1 MRKYPIDP
9 LSHQHPRVERSTQ
22 HRVMKAVA
30 SLIELP
36 GQRAHEV
43 GAHTIIGRSEA
54 CQIRVDDPMVS
65 QAHAEI
71 IRTDDGTYHV
81 RDLGS
86 RRGTFVGNRK
96 VSEAR
101 LRHGDELMIGMAR
114 LRFEDT
120 AALPAPDEQELVR
133 LRAVVELTQA
143 VGVEHDLH
151 RVLER
156 VLVTCFQLLRADR
169 GAIVVYGPS
178 SKAPFMTVTKSR
190 DGDSEELAVSSSV
203 ISQVMVTHQPYLRT
217 EVDSDV
223 VLQRSASLSAQGV
236 RSVMA
241 VPLRYQADETEWLGL
256 IQIDSSATV
265 NVFGPKELEL
275 LQAIASPA
283 ALAIKNAMLVRQ
295 VQSVLSDEWRRLE
308 RVVRDLPLGV
318 VVLDDQRVCTMVNRW
333 VTKHSDELGE
343 IRPGGVVEAI
353 AGIPCETLVAANVRT
368 HITSHDSERTF
379 SIVANTTADGRESV
393 IVINDITEERERQN
407 QIAHRDRVAL
417 IGQLAG
423 GIAHDFNNLLHV
435 IMTYANMLEES
446 LDNPE
451 ARDDAHQITHAA
463 TSAAELTKQLLSF
476 SRRELVKPRVV
487 DVERTVTGMEKLLLR
502 TIGQQIQLVT
512 SISPRVPRILMDSAQ
527 LEQIL
532 MNLVVNARDAM
543 PNGGR
548 VDLRV
553 STVEID
559 ADRANTRAIAPGR
572 YVAIEVADNGGGIP
586 PAVLVRIFE
595 PYFST
600 KARGK
605 GTGLGLAT
613 VHGIVQHAGGDIVV
627 ESQLGQGTTFRIFL
641 PATDLA
647 GEASR
652 DIPVLAHVGGTV
664 LVVDDDDSV
673 RRVTERL
680 LRSSGFTVLTASSG
694 PDALAV
700 AAAHRENIDLL
711 LTDIVMPGMSGRDL
725 ARDLAVQRPAMKILF
740 MSGYHQHS
748 PLADS
753 QFLSKP
759 FHRGELL
766 EKVRALLSERATA
779 TSRS

>member
-1 MRKYPIDP
+1 MAI
-9 LSHQHPRVERSTQ
+9 
-22 HRVMKAVA
+22 
-30 SLIELP
+30 LIELP
-36 GQRAHEV
+36 SQRSHEV
-43 GAHTIIGRSEA
+43 GAHTIIGRSDA

-65 QAHAEI
+65 GAHAEI

-96 VSEAR
+96 VTEAR
-101 LRHGDELMIGMAR
+101 LRHGDELMIGAAR
-114 LRFEDT
+114 LRFEEP
-120 AALPAPDEQELVR
+120 AAAESDDQELAR
-133 LRAVVELTQA
+133 LRAVVELTRA
-143 VGVEHDLH
+143 VGVEHDLE
-151 RVLER
+151 RVLEC
-156 VLVTCFQLLRADR
+156 VLATCFQLLRADR
-169 GAIVVYGPS
+169 GAIVVYQPN
-178 SKAPFMTVTKSR
+178 SKTPFMTLTRSS
-190 DGDSEELAVSSSV
+190 DGNSDEFTVSASV
-203 ISQVMVTHQPYLRT
+203 LSQVMVTHQPFLRT
-217 EVDSDV
+217 EVDTDA
-223 VLQRSASLSAQGV
+223 VLQRSASLHSHGV

-241 VPLRYQADETEWLGL
+241 VPLRYQADETEWLGVIEL
-256 IQIDSSATV
+256 DSSSTA

-275 LQAIASPA
+275 LDAIASAA
-283 ALAIKNAMLVRQ
+283 ALAVKNAMLVRQ
-295 VQSVLSDEWRRLE
+295 VQTVISDEWRRLE

-318 VVLDDQRVCTMVNRW
+318 VVLDECRTCTMLNRW
-333 VTKHSDELGE
+333 ITKHSEDLGE
-343 IRPGGVVEAI
+343 IRPGGVVESI
-353 AGIPCETLVAANVRT
+353 AGIACETLVGANVRT
-368 HITSHDSERTF
+368 HITSRDSERTY
-379 SIVANTTADGRESV
+379 SVVANTTTDGRETV

-446 LDNPE
+446 LEDAS

-463 TSAAELTKQLLSF
+463 ASAAELTKQLLSF
-476 SRRELVKPRVV
+476 SRRDMVKPRVV
-487 DVERTVTGMEKLLLR
+487 DVGRIVTSMEKLLLR

-512 SISPRVPRILMDSAQ
+512 SISPKLPRILMDTAQ

-548 VDLRV
+548 VELRV
-553 STVEID
+553 HAVDID

-572 YVAIEVADNGGGIP
+572 YVAIEVIDSGGGIP
-586 PAVLVRIFE
+586 PNVLARIFE

-627 ESQLGQGTTFRIFL
+627 DSQLGVGTTFRIYL
-641 PATDLA
+641 PATELA
-647 GEASR
+647 GDLSTKLPTAEE
-652 DIPVLAHVGGTV
+652 VGGTI

-680 LRSSGFTVLTASSG
+680 LRSSGFTVLTAASG
-694 PDALAV
+694 AEALAV
-700 AAAHRENIDLL
+700 AANHRGSVDLL
-711 LTDIVMPGMSGRDL
+711 LSDIVMPGMSGRDL
-725 ARDLAVQRPAMKILF
+725 ARDLSVQRPSMKILF
-740 MSGYHQHS
+740 MSGYHQHA

-753 QFLSKP
+753 QFLAKP
-759 FHRGELL
+759 FHRAELL
-766 EKVRALLSERATA
+766 EKVRAMLGGPRTA
-779 TSRS
+779 ELT

>member
-1 MRKYPIDP
+1 MRKYPSDHP
-9 LSHQHPRVERSTQ
+9 SPQHPRVEWPTQ
-22 HRVMKAVA
+22 HRVQRMAT
-30 SLIELP
+30 LIELP
-36 GQRAHEV
+36 GQRAHAV
-43 GAHTIIGRSEA
+43 GAHTTIGRSEA

-65 QAHAEI
+65 AAHAEI

-96 VSEAR
+96 VTDAR
-101 LRHGDELMIGMAR
+101 LRHGDELMIGAAR
-114 LRFEDT
+114 LRFEDS
-120 AALPAPDEQELVR
+120 AAQAVSDDQELVR
-133 LRAVVELTQA
+133 LRAVVELTRA
-143 VGVEHDLH
+143 VGVEHDLE

-156 VLVTCFQLLRADR
+156 VLATCFQLLRADR
-169 GAIVVYGPS
+169 AAIVVYGPS
-178 SKAPFMTVTKSR
+178 SKSPFMTVTKSR
-190 DGDSEELAVSSSV
+190 DGDEDDFAVSSSV
-203 ISQVMVTHQPYLRT
+203 LGQVMVTHQPYLNT

-223 VLQRSASLSAQGV
+223 VLQRSASLSAHNV

-256 IQIDSSATV
+256 IQVDSTATS

-275 LQAIASPA
+275 LEAIAGPT

-295 VQSVLSDEWRRLE
+295 VQSVIGDEGRRLE

-318 VVLDDQRVCTMVNRW
+318 VVLDENRVCTMVNRW
-333 VTKHSDELGE
+333 VTKRNEDLGE
-343 IRPGGVVEAI
+343 IRPGCVTEVI

-368 HITSHDSERTF
+368 QITNPDSERTF
-379 SIVANTTADGRESV
+379 SVVANTTNDGRESV

-446 LDNPE
+446 LENAD

-476 SRRELVKPRVV
+476 SRRELVKPRVI
-487 DVERTVTGMEKLLLR
+487 DVTRVVTGMEKLLLR

-512 SISPRVPRILMDSAQ
+512 SIAPRMPRILIDSAQ

-548 VDLRV
+548 VELRV
-553 STVEID
+553 NTVD
-559 ADRANTRAIAPGR
+559 VDVDRANARAIGPGR
-572 YVAIEVADNGGGIP
+572 YVAIEVADSGGGIP
-586 PAVLVRIFE
+586 PNVIARIFE

-627 ESQLGQGTTFRIFL
+627 ESQLGQGTLFRILL
-641 PATDLA
+641 PATELA
-647 GEASR
+647 GDVTR
-652 DIPVLAHVGGTV
+652 DIPLVKDVVGTV

-680 LRSSGFTVLTASSG
+680 LRSCGFTVLRASSG

-700 AAAHRENIDLL
+700 AGAHKGNIDLL

-725 ARDLAVQRPAMKILF
+725 ARDLGAQRPSMKILF

-753 QFLSKP
+753 QFLTKP

-766 EKVRALLSERATA
+766 EKVRTMLSERDVAVK
-779 TSRS
+779 S

>member
-1 MRKYPIDP
+1 MEKDP
-9 LSHQHPRVERSTQ
+9 TDHPFFQPSRVERPTQ
-22 HRVMKAVA
+22 TRVRGVA

-36 GQRAHEV
+36 GQRAHTV

-65 QAHAEI
+65 AAHAEI

-101 LRHGDELMIGMAR
+101 LKHGDELMIGAAR
-114 LRFEDT
+114 LRFEDASS
-120 AALPAPDEQELVR
+120 AAEKADDQELVR
-133 LRAVVELTQA
+133 LRAVVELTRA
-143 VGVEHDLH
+143 VGVEHDLQ

-156 VLVTCFQLLRADR
+156 VLATCFQLLRADR
-169 GAIVVYGPS
+169 GAIVVYGPN
-178 SKAPFMTVTKSR
+178 SKTPFMTVTKSR
-190 DGDSEELAVSSSV
+190 SGDDEEVNVSSSV
-203 ISQVMVTHQPYLRT
+203 VSQVMITHQPYLRT
-217 EVDSDV
+217 EANNDA
-223 VLQRSASLSAQGV
+223 VLQRSASLSMHNV

-256 IQIDSSATV
+256 IQIDSSATM

-275 LQAIASPA
+275 LEAIATPA
-283 ALAIKNAMLVRQ
+283 ALAVKNAMLVRQ
-295 VQSVLSDEWRRLE
+295 VQSVISDEWRRLE

-318 VVLDDQRVCTMVNRW
+318 VVLDEQRNCTMANRW
-333 VTKHSDELGE
+333 ITKRSEDLGD
-343 IRPGGVVEAI
+343 IRPGRVVESI
-353 AGIPCETLVAANVRT
+353 AGIPCETLVSANVRT
-368 HITSHDSERTF
+368 HITSPDSERTF
-379 SIVANTTADGRESV
+379 SIVANTMNDGRESV
-393 IVINDITEERERQN
+393 VVINDITEERERQN

-417 IGQLAG
+417 VGQLAG

-446 LDNPE
+446 LDNPD
-451 ARDDAHQITHAA
+451 ARDDAKQITHAA

-487 DVERTVTGMEKLLLR
+487 DVTRVVTGMEKLLLR

-512 SISPRVPRILMDSAQ
+512 SIQPRLPRILIDSAQ

-548 VDLRV
+548 VELRV
-553 STVEID
+553 STVDID
-559 ADRANTRAIAPGR
+559 ADRANARAIAPGS
-572 YVAIEVADNGGGIP
+572 YIAIEVADNGAGIAP
-586 PAVLVRIFE
+586 NVLARIFE

-613 VHGIVQHAGGDIVV
+613 VHGIVQHAGGDILV
-627 ESQLGQGTTFRIFL
+627 ESHLGDGTTFRIFL
-641 PATDLA
+641 PATELA

-652 DIPVLAHVGGTV
+652 DIPVFKDVGGTI

-680 LRSSGFTVLTASSG
+680 LRSSGFTVLAASSG

-700 AAAHRENIDLL
+700 AAAHRGHIDLL

-725 ARDLAVQRPAMKILF
+725 AKDLSELRPTTKILF

-753 QFLSKP
+753 QFLTKP

-766 EKVRALLSERATA
+766 EKVRAMLSDRETLAT
-779 TSRS
+779 

>member
-1 MRKYPIDP
+1 MLKDSSEHPFA
-9 LSHQHPRVERSTQ
+9 QHPRVERPTQ
-22 HRVMKAVA
+22 LRVRAMA
-30 SLIELP
+30 SLVELP

-65 QAHAEI
+65 AAHAEI

-96 VSEAR
+96 ITEAR
-101 LRHGDELMIGMAR
+101 LRHGDELMIGAAR
-114 LRFEDT
+114 LRFEDAGAPV
-120 AALPAPDEQELVR
+120 AADDQELVR
-133 LRAVVELTQA
+133 LRAVVELTRT
-143 VGVEHDLH
+143 VGVEHDLQ

-156 VLVTCFQLLRADR
+156 VLATCFQLLRADR

-190 DGDSEELAVSSSV
+190 GDNDDELTVSSSV
-203 ISQVMVTHQPYLRT
+203 VSQVMITHQPYLRT

-223 VLQRSASLSAQGV
+223 VLQRSASLSSAGV

-241 VPLRYQADETEWLGL
+241 VPLRYQTDETEWLGL
-256 IQIDSSATV
+256 IQVDSSATS

-275 LQAIASPA
+275 LEAIAGPA

-295 VQSVLSDEWRRLE
+295 VQSVLSDEGRRLE
-308 RVVRDLPLGV
+308 RIVRDLPLGV
-318 VVLDDQRVCTMVNRW
+318 VVLDEQRNCTMVNRW
-333 VTKHSDELGE
+333 ITKRAEDLGE
-343 IRPGGVVEAI
+343 MRPGRVIEAI
-353 AGIPCETLVAANVRT
+353 AGIPCETLVGANVRT
-368 HITSHDSERTF
+368 HITSPESERTF
-379 SIVANTTADGRESV
+379 SIVANTTNDGRESV

-446 LDNPE
+446 LESPE

-487 DVERTVTGMEKLLLR
+487 DVTRVVTGMEKLLLR

-512 SISPRVPRILMDSAQ
+512 SISPRLPRILIDSAQ

-553 STVEID
+553 STTELD
-559 ADRANTRAIAPGR
+559 SDRANARAIAPGR
-572 YVAIEVADNGGGIP
+572 YVAIEVADNGDGIAP
-586 PAVLVRIFE
+586 SVLSRIFE

-613 VHGIVQHAGGDIVV
+613 VHGIVQHAGGDITVD
-627 ESQLGQGTTFRIFL
+627 SQIGQGTTFRILL
-641 PATDLA
+641 PATELA

-652 DIPVLAHVGGTV
+652 DIPVFKDIGGTI

-680 LRSSGFTVLTASSG
+680 LRSSGFTVLAACSG

-700 AAAHRENIDLL
+700 AGAHRGHIDLL

-725 ARDLAVQRPAMKILF
+725 AKDLAEIRPSIKILF

-753 QFLSKP
+753 QFLTKP

-766 EKVRALLSERATA
+766 EKVRTMLSERDVTA
-779 TSRS
+779 IGG

>member
-1 MRKYPIDP
+1 M
-9 LSHQHPRVERSTQ
+9 
-22 HRVMKAVA
+22 AN
-30 SLIELP
+30 LIEYP
-36 GQRAHEV
+36 SKRCHEI
-43 GAHTIIGRSEA
+43 GSHTIIGRSEA
-54 CQIRVDDPMVS
+54 CQIRVEDPMVS
-65 QAHAEI
+65 AAHAEI
-71 IRTDDGTYHV
+71 VRTDDGTYHL

-86 RRGTFVGNRK
+86 RRGTYVGNRK
-96 VSEAR
+96 VSEMR
-101 LRHGDELMIGMAR
+101 LKHGDEVMIGVVRM
-114 LRFEDT
+114 RFED
-120 AALPAPDEQELVR
+120 AASTPVADDQELVR
-133 LRAVVELTQA
+133 LRAVVELTRA
-143 VGVEHDLH
+143 VGVEHDLQ

-169 GAIVVYGPS
+169 GAIVVYQPS
-178 SKAPFMTVTKSR
+178 SKAPFITVTKSR
-190 DGDSEELAVSSSV
+190 DGDEDDFTVSSSV
-203 ISQVMVTHQPYLRT
+203 LSQVMASHEAYVRT
-217 EVDSDV
+217 EVDNDA
-223 VLQRSASLSAQGV
+223 VLQRSASLSSFGV

-241 VPLRYQADETEWLGL
+241 VPLRYQADETEWLGV
-256 IQIDSSATV
+256 IQVDSSATA
-265 NVFGPKELEL
+265 NVFGPAELEL
-275 LQAIASPA
+275 LRAIASPA

-295 VQSVLSDEWRRLE
+295 VQTVLSDEWRRLE

-318 VVLDDQRVCTMVNRW
+318 VVLDEQRTCTMINRW
-333 VTKHSDELGE
+333 VTKRADELGD
-343 IRPGGVVEAI
+343 IRPGSVVEAI
-353 AGIPCETLVAANVRT
+353 AGIPCESLIGGNVRT
-368 HITSHDSERTF
+368 QITNPDFERTY

-393 IVINDITEERERQN
+393 IVINDISEERERQN

-435 IMTYANMLEES
+435 IMTYANMLEET
-446 LDNPE
+446 LEGD

-476 SRRELVKPRVV
+476 SRRELVKPRVI
-487 DVERTVTGMEKLLLR
+487 DVGRVVTSMEKMLLR

-512 SISPRVPRILMDSAQ
+512 TLSPRLPRILMDSAQ

-543 PNGGR
+543 PSGGK
-548 VDLRV
+548 VELSV

-559 ADRANTRAIAPGR
+559 ADRANQRAIAPGR
-572 YVAIEVADNGGGIP
+572 YVAIEVTDSGDGIP
-586 PAVLVRIFE
+586 PSVLGRIFE

-613 VHGIVQHAGGDIVV
+613 VHGIVQHAGGDIIV
-627 ESQLGQGTTFRIFL
+627 ESHIGEGTTFRIFL

-647 GEASR
+647 GDMSR
-652 DIPVLAHVGGTV
+652 EIPVISEAGGTI

-680 LRSSGFTVLTASSG
+680 LRTSGFTVLTATSG
-694 PDALAV
+694 ADALVV
-700 AAAHRENIDLL
+700 ANTHRGTIDML

-725 ARDLAVQRPAMKILF
+725 ARELGVLRPAMKVLF

-753 QFLSKP
+753 QFLTKP

-766 EKVRALLSERATA
+766 EKVRAMLASGDLAALS
-779 TSRS
+779 

>member
-1 MRKYPIDP
+1 M
-9 LSHQHPRVERSTQ
+9 
-22 HRVMKAVA
+22 A
-30 SLIELP
+30 SLIEFP
-36 GQRAHEV
+36 SKRAHEV
-43 GAHTIIGRSEA
+43 GAHTIIGRSDS
-54 CQIRVDDPMVS
+54 CQVRVDDPMVS
-65 QAHAEI
+65 GAHAEI

-96 VSEAR
+96 VTEAR
-101 LRHGDELMIGMAR
+101 LKHGDELMIGAAR
-114 LRFEDT
+114 LRFED
-120 AALPAPDEQELVR
+120 AEALQKASDDQELIR
-133 LRAVVELTQA
+133 LRAVVELTRA
-143 VGVEHDLH
+143 IGVEHDLA
-151 RVLER
+151 RVLDR
-156 VLVTCFQLLRADR
+156 VLATCFQLLRADR
-169 GAIVVYGPS
+169 GAIVVYHPS
-178 SKAPFMTVTKSR
+178 SKAPYMTVTKSR
-190 DGDSEELAVSSSV
+190 DGSETEFAISSSV

-217 EVDSDV
+217 EVDNDE
-223 VLQRSASLSAQGV
+223 VLQRSASLCSAGV

-256 IQIDSSATV
+256 IKVDSSATM

-275 LQAIASPA
+275 LEAIASPA

-295 VQSVLSDEWRRLE
+295 VQSVVGDEWRRLE
-308 RVVRDLPLGV
+308 RIVRDLPLGV
-318 VVLDDQRVCTMVNRW
+318 VVLDDKRACTMVNRW
-333 VTKHSDELGE
+333 ITQRSEDLGDL
-343 IRPGGVVEAI
+343 RPGIVIDSI
-353 AGIPCETLVAANVRT
+353 ANIPCETLVAANVRT
-368 HITSHDSERTF
+368 QITSGDSERTF
-379 SIVANTTADGRESV
+379 SIVANTTENGRESV
-393 IVINDITEERERQN
+393 IVINDVTEERERQN

-417 IGQLAG
+417 VGQLAG

-435 IMTYANMLEES
+435 IMTYANMLEET
-446 LDNPE
+446 LQGD

-487 DVERTVTGMEKLLLR
+487 DVTRVVTGMEKLLLR
-502 TIGQQIQLVT
+502 TIGQHIQLVT
-512 SISPRVPRILMDSAQ
+512 SICPRLPRVLMDSAQ

-543 PNGGR
+543 PNGGK

-559 ADRANTRAIAPGR
+559 HDRANARAIGPGR
-572 YVAIEVADNGGGIP
+572 YVAIEVADSGGGIP
-586 PAVLVRIFE
+586 PNVLARIFE

-613 VHGIVQHAGGDIVV
+613 VHGIVQHAGGDITV
-627 ESQLGQGTTFRIFL
+627 ESHLGTGTTFRIFL

-652 DIPVLAHVGGTV
+652 DMPILKDVGGTI

-694 PDALAV
+694 PDALEV
-700 AAAHRENIDLL
+700 AGAHRGNIDML

-725 ARDLAVQRPAMKILF
+725 ARDLGVSRPAMKIMF

-748 PLADS
+748 PLSDS
-753 QFLSKP
+753 QFLTKP

-766 EKVRALLSERATA
+766 EKVRAMLATVPLEARA
-779 TSRS
+779 

>member
-1 MRKYPIDP
+1 MDKHPTDHP
-9 LSHQHPRVERSTQ
+9 FFQQPRVERSTQ
-22 HRVMKAVA
+22 TRVKGVA

-36 GQRAHEV
+36 GQRAHIV

-65 QAHAEI
+65 AAHAEI

-101 LRHGDELMIGMAR
+101 LKHGDELMIGAAR

-120 AALPAPDEQELVR
+120 GAADKADDQELVR
-133 LRAVVELTQA
+133 LRAVVELTRA
-143 VGVEHDLH
+143 IGVEHDLQ

-156 VLVTCFQLLRADR
+156 VLATCFQLLRADR
-169 GAIVVYGPS
+169 GAIVVYGPM
-178 SKAPFMTVTKSR
+178 SKTPFMTVTKSR
-190 DGDSEELAVSSSV
+190 SGDDEEVNVSSSV
-203 ISQVMVTHQPYLRT
+203 VSQVMVTHQPYLRT
-217 EVDSDV
+217 EANNDA
-223 VLQRSASLSAQGV
+223 VLQRSASLSMHNV

-256 IQIDSSATV
+256 IQIDSSATS

-275 LQAIASPA
+275 LEAIATPA
-283 ALAIKNAMLVRQ
+283 ALAVKNAMLVRQ
-295 VQSVLSDEWRRLE
+295 VQSVISDEWRRLE

-318 VVLDDQRVCTMVNRW
+318 VVLDEQRSCTMANRW
-333 VTKHSDELGE
+333 ITKRSEDLGD
-343 IRPGGVVEAI
+343 IRPGRVVETI

-368 HITSHDSERTF
+368 HITSPDSERTF
-379 SIVANTTADGRESV
+379 SIVANTMNDGRESV

-417 IGQLAG
+417 VGQLAG

-446 LDNPE
+446 LDNAD
-451 ARDDAHQITHAA
+451 ARDDAKQITHAA

-487 DVERTVTGMEKLLLR
+487 DVTRVVTGMEKLLLR

-512 SISPRVPRILMDSAQ
+512 TIQPRLPRILIDSAQ

-548 VDLRV
+548 VELRV

-559 ADRANTRAIAPGR
+559 ADRANARAIAPGG
-572 YVAIEVADNGGGIP
+572 YIAIEVADNGAGIAP
-586 PAVLVRIFE
+586 NVLARIFE

-613 VHGIVQHAGGDIVV
+613 VHGIVQHAGGDILV
-627 ESQLGQGTTFRIFL
+627 ESHLGEGTTFRIFL
-641 PATDLA
+641 PATELA

-652 DIPVLAHVGGTV
+652 DIPVFSVVGGTV

-680 LRSSGFTVLTASSG
+680 LRSSGFTVLAASSG

-700 AAAHRENIDLL
+700 AAAHRGHIDLL

-725 ARDLAVQRPAMKILF
+725 AKDLSELRPTTKILF

-753 QFLSKP
+753 QFLTKP

-766 EKVRALLSERATA
+766 EKVRAMLSEREVIAT
-779 TSRS
+779 